1 MARII
6 GLALSALMLAVGVL
20 WTLQG
25 LDVIKGTSMS
35 GQDYWAVVGPAIAG
49 FGLALGIVSLR
60 GRR

>member
-1 MARII
+1 MGRII